1 MPLGARGR
9 RARSRPRPA
18 EEDRTIDVS
27 VFGRGHVTC
36 WVGSLSVGHPGRPDA
51 ADRRPPLASRRLRRP
66 VQTGRAVA
74 GRVRWRARLWR
85 HIRLLGDRLRLEVR
99 LCTVGDLEL
108 LERRLAT
115 GAGRDHDQRFAHQQ
129 AGRGYY
135 LVAWLWGEP
144 VGHLL
149 VTWIGPDYPPV
160 RQLVPDCAH
169 ISAAGVVAPLR
180 SRGIGTA
187 LVTAAEILASRRGH
201 QMVGLVVATDN
212 PRAQALCLRLGY
224 ADVGLAPLVSRRNG
238 RDVAG
243 RTVGSEEVDVYLRK
257 WLPPQAGAG

>member
-1 MPLGARGR
+1 MPLGARVR

-18 EEDRTIDVS
+18 AEDRIIDVS
-27 VFGRGHVTC
+27 VFERGHVTC
-36 WVGSLSVGHPGRPDA
+36 WVGSLSGGHPGRPDA
-51 ADRRPPLASRRLRRP
+51 ADRRPPLASRWLRRP

-85 HIRLLGDRLRLEVR
+85 HTRLLGDWLRLEVR
-99 LCTVGDLEL
+99 PCTAGDLEL

-115 GAGRDHDQRFAHQQ
+115 GAGHDHDQRFAQQQ

-149 VTWIGPDYPPV
+149 VTWTGPDHPPG
-160 RQLVPDCAH
+160 RQLAPSCAH

-201 QMVGLVVATDN
+201 QL
-212 PRAQALCLRLGY
+212 
-224 ADVGLAPLVSRRNG
+224 VGLARGDGQP
-238 RDVAG
+238 AG
-243 RTVGSEEVDVYLRK
+243 SGP
-257 WLPPQAGAG
+257 LPPAGLCRCRAGAPRVPPEQTRRRGSDRRTGVGPVRMDRR

>member
-18 EEDRTIDVS
+18 EEDRIIDVS
-27 VFGRGHVTC
+27 VFERGHVTC

-51 ADRRPPLASRRLRRP
+51 ADRRPPMASRWLRRP

-85 HIRLLGDRLRLEVR
+85 HTRLLGDWLRLEVR
-99 LCTVGDLEL
+99 PCTAGDLEL
-108 LERRLAT
+108 LGRRLAT
-115 GAGRDHDQRFAHQQ
+115 GAGHDHDQRFAQQQ

-149 VTWIGPDYPPV
+149 VTWTGPDHPPV
-160 RQLVPDCAH
+160 RQLAPSCAH
-169 ISAAGVVAPLR
+169 ISAAGVVAPLH

-187 LVTAAEILASRRGH
+187 LVNAAEILASRRGH
-201 QMVGLVVATDN
+201 QMVGLARGDGQ
-212 PRAQALCLRLGY
+212 P
-224 ADVGLAPLVSRRNG
+224 
-238 RDVAG
+238 AG
-243 RTVGSEEVDVYLRK
+243 SGP
-257 WLPPQAGAG
+257 LPPAGLCRCRAGAPRIPPERTRRRGSDR